1 MIEIKNL
8 KKYYGNT
15 CVINDVSLTINQ
27 GEIYA
32 IVGQSGAGKSTLLR
46 CINALESYQAGS
58 LKVYGNEIKDLKEK
72 ELRELR
78 SEVGMI
84 FQHFALMGRKT
95 AYENIAMPL
104 ILHKKDNIDKR
115 VKELLDLVG
124 LSNKANSYP
133 SNLSGGQKQRIAIAR
148 ALALNPKILLSDE
161 ATSALDPATTN
172 QILDLLK
179 QINKDLG
186 ISIVLVT
193 HEMDAV
199 KRVADKAC
207 LLSGGEIIGNGEIS
221 EIFLKPS
228 KKMREFL
235 DEADCVPESGLNIR
249 LIFPKEVALDGV
261 ISKMARELDIDFSIV
276 WGKIEKLN
284 DIALGSLIINI
295 NPNDKQRVCEYIN
308 KSGVLWEEV

>member
-8 KKYYGNT
+8 KKYYGEH
-15 CVINDVSLTINQ
+15 CVINDVGLSIDK

-32 IVGQSGAGKSTLLR
+32 IVGHSGAGKSTLLR
-46 CINALESYQAGS
+46 CINALESYQNGS
-58 LKVYGNEIKDLKEK
+58 LKVFGKEIKNLKEN
-72 ELRELR
+72 ELIKLR
-78 SEVGMI
+78 TEVGMI
-84 FQHFALMGRKT
+84 FQHFALMNRKT

-104 ILHKKDNIDKR
+104 ILHKKDNVDKR

-124 LSNKANSYP
+124 LSTKANSYP
-133 SNLSGGQKQRIAIAR
+133 ANLSGGQKQRVAIAR

-186 ISIVLVT
+186 ISVVLVT

-199 KRVADKAC
+199 KRIADNAC
-207 LLSGGEIIGNGEIS
+207 LLEAGQIIGEGS
-221 EIFLKPS
+221 VQDIFLHPN

-235 DEADCVPESGLNIR
+235 DEVEVVPSSGLNIR
-249 LIFPKEVALDGV
+249 LIFPKEVAQNG
-261 ISKMARELDIDFSIV
+261 IIAKMARELDIDFSIV

-284 DIALGSLIINI
+284 DIALGSLVINI
-295 NPNDKQRVCEYIN
+295 KSEDKEKVFEYI
-308 KSGVLWEEV
+308 KKCGVIWEEI

>member
-8 KKYYGNT
+8 KKYYGEH
-15 CVINDVSLTINQ
+15 CVINDVSLSIDK

-32 IVGQSGAGKSTLLR
+32 IVGHSGAGKSTLLR
-46 CINALESYQAGS
+46 CINALESYQNGS
-58 LKVYGNEIKDLKEK
+58 LKVFGKEIKNLKEN
-72 ELRELR
+72 ELIKLR
-78 SEVGMI
+78 TEVGMI
-84 FQHFALMGRKT
+84 FQHFALMNRKT

-104 ILHKKDNIDKR
+104 ILHKKDNVDKR

-124 LSNKANSYP
+124 LSTKANSYP
-133 SNLSGGQKQRIAIAR
+133 ANLSGGQKQRVAIAR

-186 ISIVLVT
+186 ISVVLVT

-199 KRVADKAC
+199 KRIADNAC
-207 LLSGGEIIGNGEIS
+207 LLEAGQIIGEGS
-221 EIFLKPS
+221 VQDIFLHPN

-235 DEADCVPESGLNIR
+235 DEVEVVPSSGLNIR
-249 LIFPKEVALDGV
+249 LIFPKEVAQNG
-261 ISKMARELDIDFSIV
+261 IIAKMARELDIDFSIV

-284 DIALGSLIINI
+284 DIALGSLVINI
-295 NPNDKQRVCEYIN
+295 KSEDKEKVFEYI
-308 KSGVLWEEV
+308 KKCGVIWEEI